1 MNAALSIVMTLLV
14 GAAARSQ
21 LSGVSVAGE
30 HPAIRYQGTP
40 LHDSVSVLNQ
50 KLGDGSAHLDFDA
63 SSGYLKSVLS
73 ALQVPD
79 ESQILVF
86 SKTSLQSFMVG
97 PDNPRAIFFN
107 DSVAVAYIRGSPTL
121 EVIAEDPQQG
131 AAFYTIAQDRQNRPL
146 LSRETVCLSCHETAE
161 TFGVSGMV
169 VHSVFPGVTGAMVPG
184 LTGSPTDHRTPFMER
199 WGGWYVSG
207 KQGPLRHIGNAIIN
221 AVREGDDSPTPPAPV
236 GIREPL
242 PARFSL
248 QGYPTEYSDVVAL
261 SVFEHQMHMMNLI
274 TRIGWEARIATSES
288 RSNVEE
294 LLQSTA
300 KALVDYLLFVDE
312 APFTATMEGS
322 SGFAEQFAM
331 QGPFDGKG
339 RSLRQLDLTNRLMRY
354 PCSYM
359 IYSEAFSAL
368 TPPAKNAVY
377 RRMWEILS
385 GQDKDAE
392 YQRLSIADRK
402 SIVEILRDTLNDLTD
417 YFQL

>member
-1 MNAALSIVMTLLV
+1 
-14 GAAARSQ
+14 
-21 LSGVSVAGE
+21 
-30 HPAIRYQGTP
+30 
-40 LHDSVSVLNQ
+40 
-50 KLGDGSAHLDFDA
+50 
-63 SSGYLKSVLS
+63 
-73 ALQVPD
+73 
-79 ESQILVF
+79 
-86 SKTSLQSFMVG
+86 
-97 PDNPRAIFFN
+97 
-107 DSVAVAYIRGSPTL
+107 
-121 EVIAEDPQQG
+121 
-131 AAFYTIAQDRQNRPL
+131 
-146 LSRETVCLSCHETAE
+146 
-161 TFGVSGMV
+161 
-169 VHSVFPGVTGAMVPG
+169 MVPG
-184 LTGSPTDHRTPFMER
+184 LTGSPTDHRTPFIDR

-402 SIVEILRDTLNDLTD
+402 SIVEILRDTLNDLPD